1 MMSLASCGA
10 VSCVVDPSARDDVAA
25 VLFFHTFR
33 NVGAT
38 TRRRAVRRQEAVS
51 IRYPHPWHATDT
63 AQPVGAAQQV
73 ASALVFMVEI
83 KGRPS
88 HNGRPPEPPR
98 PRPAHS
104 IWRGAPV
111 EVPDWSEEW
120 WCACFDRRRYAA
132 VLLSKSSY
140 FWRHRAGHAG
150 PLDGRRRLI

>member
-98 PRPAHS
+98 PRSPHS
-104 IWRGAPV
+104 IWRRAPV
-111 EVPDWSEEW
+111 KVPDRSKDWR
-120 WCACFDRRRYAA
+120 CACFDRRRYAA
-132 VLLSKSSY
+132 MLLSESSH
-140 FWRHRAGHAG
+140 FGRHRAGYSR
-150 PLDGRRRLI
+150 LENGRRRLI